1 MIKDAINF
9 DILRLL
15 RVEVSLP
22 RQICQT
28 NTVIVWK
35 VYESHIRAKSKVDSF
50 SRMEWQVHFAV
61 GDPPVMS

>member
-1 MIKDAINF
+1 MQL
-9 DILRLL
+9 ILIFCGYYVL
-15 RVEVSLP
+15 RSVYLVKSAK
-22 RQICQT
+22 T